1 VAKLKITITVPT
13 QVETLEHTPNPGI
26 ILLRSRQ
33 GGGTHRTRKGDAK
46 HDRRNWRRQMD
57 D

>member
-1 VAKLKITITVPT
+1 MAKLKITITVPT